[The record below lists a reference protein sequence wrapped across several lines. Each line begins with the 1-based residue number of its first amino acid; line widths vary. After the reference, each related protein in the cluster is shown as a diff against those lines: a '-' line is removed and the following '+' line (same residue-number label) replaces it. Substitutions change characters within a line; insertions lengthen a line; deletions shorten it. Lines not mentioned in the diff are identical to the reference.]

1 MKAYVFVEE
10 ASDAAVLRRLM
21 PAALAQDVQLV
32 SAQGM
37 GSLASLA
44 RSVLATRRKPAA
56 VIVDSYSVAPELIR
70 DRRQNLEDL
79 IWLVAGGVP
88 TKVVMA
94 VPELRGIFFHDPHLL
109 PQVLGRELPA
119 EVLIRARYEPGAVL
133 EELLA
138 QSSGVKSV
146 EQLALALSPE
156 DLKSAPPV
164 PELIQF
170 LNDVLRPA
178 PTAKPTA
185 AVS

>member
-21 PAALAQDVQLV
+21 PAAHADVQLV

-94 VPELRGIFFHDPHLL
+94 VPELRGMFFTTPTSCRRSWVANSR
-109 PQVLGRELPA
+109 PR
-119 EVLIRARYEPGAVL
+119 
-133 EELLA
+133 
-138 QSSGVKSV
+138 SS
-146 EQLALALSPE
+146 
-156 DLKSAPPV
+156 SAP
-164 PELIQF
+164 L
-170 LNDVLRPA
+170 
-178 PTAKPTA
+178 
-185 AVS
+185 

>member
-10 ASDAAVLRRLM
+10 ASDAAVLTRLM

-79 IWLVAGGVP
+79 SWLVASGVP

-94 VPELRGIFFHDPHLL
+94 VPELRAIFFHDPHLL
-109 PQVLGRELPA
+109 PKVLGRELPA
-119 EVLIRARYEPGAVL
+119 EVLIRARYEPGRGTQGTPGPGAAASRASGTISPAVL
-133 EELLA
+133 S
-138 QSSGVKSV
+138 QRGPGG
-146 EQLALALSPE
+146 PE
-156 DLKSAPPV
+156 V
-164 PELIQF
+164 G
-170 LNDVLRPA
+170 
-178 PTAKPTA
+178 
-185 AVS
+185 AVTPSRS